1 MLAARLKPSSS
12 LVMPSAYW
20 AEKNT
25 ITAVVATYSMVSARP
40 VTSPP
45 HGPIADRANEYAPPV
60 CGIAAAISPIEKIM
74 P

>member
-1 MLAARLKPSSS
+1 MIA
-12 LVMPSAYW
+12 SAYE
-20 AEKNT
+20 AEKYT
-25 ITAVVATYSMVSARP
+25 MTAVVATYSIVSAAP
-40 VTSPP
+40 VTRPP